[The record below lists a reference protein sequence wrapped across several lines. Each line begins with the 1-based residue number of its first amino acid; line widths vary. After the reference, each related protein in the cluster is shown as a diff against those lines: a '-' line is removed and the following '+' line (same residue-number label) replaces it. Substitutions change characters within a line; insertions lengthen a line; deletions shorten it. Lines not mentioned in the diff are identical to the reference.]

1 MAYKK
6 ILPKD
11 IFISYLGRE
20 ATEAELWAGAQ
31 NGVIHHKKTG
41 NEFLDY
47 FADLIRQHMQ
57 HGVGFYAK
65 LLGVTTAELTG
76 CIKVLTGIRAETW
89 IDDYIWLCV
98 YDVLLHTDWKNEK
111 VAQKMGYR
119 SIKSFS
125 RSFVERN
132 GLPPTHWRWKQ
143 K

>member
-76 CIKVLTGIRAETW
+76 CIKVLTGIRAET
-89 IDDYIWLCV
+89 
-98 YDVLLHTDWKNEK
+98 
-111 VAQKMGYR
+111 
-119 SIKSFS
+119 
-125 RSFVERN
+125 
-132 GLPPTHWRWKQ
+132 
-143 K
+143 